1 MRSIFEFGSERLI
14 ILKKAGV
21 KMDVNDIPVP
31 SVATIRISKEG
42 KSGVFETTVIQT
54 TDNKYIYA
62 LPVRVDGKLVNFE
75 GKGLVKEF
83 KVEVAPFEFY
93 EWRNISI
100 IEFVEKRNR
109 FLRIKTTT
117 PGIKAN
123 AWPEKIITT
132 QKRER
137 TPQEE
142 PVPEV

>member
-1 MRSIFEFGSERLI
+1 
-14 ILKKAGV
+14 
-21 KMDVNDIPVP
+21 MDVNDIPVP

-42 KSGVFETTVIQT
+42 KSGVFETTIIQT

-62 LPVRVDGKLVNFE
+62 LPVRIDRKLVNFE
-75 GKGLVKEF
+75 GKGLVKEL

-100 IEFVEKRNR
+100 IEFVEKNNR

-117 PGIKAN
+117 PGIKAT

-132 QKRER
+132 LKKER
-137 TPQEE
+137 TPLFIPEPTPTPQEE